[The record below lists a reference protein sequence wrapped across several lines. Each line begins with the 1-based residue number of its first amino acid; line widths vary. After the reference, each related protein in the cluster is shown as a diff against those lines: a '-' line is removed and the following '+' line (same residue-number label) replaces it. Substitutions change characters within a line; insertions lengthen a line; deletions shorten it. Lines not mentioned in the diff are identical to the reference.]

1 MRAAERCVLEILGIP
16 AGALGTGA
24 GRKMRHG
31 RPLSGLRCSHDL
43 PFQIVSL
50 PLGGGVPPLQIW
62 ESFPSV
68 KEVRWHATVLI
79 AGEPVLSRTKLTEEQ
94 TCAHDTEKRGTG

>member
-24 GRKMRHG
+24 GREMRHG

-62 ESFPSV
+62 ESPRFV
-68 KEVRWHATVLI
+68 KKLRWHARLLKPGEDVVSGKI
-79 AGEPVLSRTKLTEEQ
+79 AREEK
-94 TCAHDTEKRGTG
+94 TCALLWRRPNRR